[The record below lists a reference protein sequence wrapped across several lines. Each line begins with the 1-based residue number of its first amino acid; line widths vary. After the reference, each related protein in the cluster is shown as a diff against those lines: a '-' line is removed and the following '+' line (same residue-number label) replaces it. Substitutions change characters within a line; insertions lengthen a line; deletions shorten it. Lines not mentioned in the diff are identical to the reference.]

1 MHFLRDLHE
10 SLPGEN
16 QAEANNMSINNSK
29 NLSKRGLLAW
39 TGLIIGL
46 VAAGLSLSFT
56 IPLST
61 EEWFFVVLIPIP
73 WAGVALA
80 WKRPF
85 IGGAVLIVSGLLM
98 ILLPL
103 VFRNL
108 SEELFVWG
116 WLAVIFLVGQPLVA
130 SGILLI
136 LSWKEGRRPPDNG
149 DVR

>member
-1 MHFLRDLHE
+1 
-10 SLPGEN
+10 
-16 QAEANNMSINNSK
+16 MSTNNSK

-39 TGLIIGL
+39 IGLIIGL

-61 EEWFFVVLIPIP
+61 EEWFFTVLIPIP

-85 IGGAVLIVSGLLM
+85 IGGVVLIVAGLSM

-103 VFRNL
+103 AFRNL
-108 SEELFVWG
+108 SEELFAWG
-116 WLAVIFLVGQPLVA
+116 WLAIILLVGQPLLAAGV
-130 SGILLI
+130 LLI
-136 LSWKEGRRPPDNG
+136 LSWRRGHLPSSTSSQG
-149 DVR
+149 DSGQD